1 MVRAR
6 PRGAIGGGVWHVRSA
21 AAIRDRSAP
30 LELLACLLAFA
41 SLPGNAT
48 ANMFAFLPSITSHRL
63 YVSGKDGLRTS
74 TLKTESA
81 RLQTRVGCRS
91 RPATLRMVAAEK
103 KVPVNLYKPND
114 PLIGTCIYNKKIVG
128 DDAPGDTCHVIIH
141 HDGKLPYLEG
151 QSVGIIPEGTDE
163 KGRPHKLRL
172 YSIASTAA
180 GDFGDYKT
188 LSLVVKRL
196 VYTNEKGEE
205 VRGVCSN
212 YLNDIKPGTPVKM
225 TGPVGKEML
234 MPDDPNATIIMLAT
248 GTGIAPF
255 RAFMRKAFVEKHAD
269 YQFKGKMILYLGVPT
284 SSSLLYR
291 DELEEMKA
299 NAPDQVE
306 LHYAISREMKNK
318 QGGKYYLQDAM
329 AERGEEIW
337 QLLQKDNTYVY
348 MCGLKGM
355 DSGIDAFMKD
365 LAAKDGV
372 DWATFKKQ
380 LKQQHRYNVE
390 VY

>member
-1 MVRAR
+1 
-6 PRGAIGGGVWHVRSA
+6 
-21 AAIRDRSAP
+21 
-30 LELLACLLAFA
+30 
-41 SLPGNAT
+41 
-48 ANMFAFLPSITSHRL
+48 MFAFLPGVATCRL
-63 YVSGKDGLRTS
+63 QVVQGDGLC
-74 TLKTESA
+74 A
-81 RLQTRVGCRS
+81 TRPVKEVGRVSCRQGGHR
-91 RPATLRMVAAEK
+91 RPATLHMVAAEK
-103 KVPVNLYKPND
+103 KIPVNLFKPNA
-114 PLIGTCIYNKKIVG
+114 PLVGTCIYNKKIVG

-151 QSVGIIPEGTDE
+151 QSVGIIPEGTDD

-212 YLNDIKPGTPVKM
+212 FLNDIKPGEQVKM

-234 MPDDPNATIIMLAT
+234 MPDDPNATILMLAT

-299 NAPDQVE
+299 NCPDQVE

-318 QGGKYYLQDAM
+318 QGGRYYLQDAM

-337 QLLQKDNTYVY
+337 QLLRKDNTYVY

-355 DSGIDAFMKD
+355 DSGIDSFMTD

-372 DWATFKKQ
+372 DWSEFKKQ
-380 LKQQHRYNVE
+380 LKQKHRYNVE

>member
-1 MVRAR
+1 MFV
-6 PRGAIGGGVWHVRSA
+6 S
-21 AAIRDRSAP
+21 
-30 LELLACLLAFA
+30 
-41 SLPGNAT
+41 SLVAT
-48 ANMFAFLPSITSHRL
+48 
-63 YVSGKDGLRTS
+63 RTS
-74 TLKTESA
+74 TRRANAASPLVA
-81 RLQTRVGCRS
+81 DRQTICGGD
-91 RPATLRMVAAEK
+91 VAAPSSWLLARRPLFRRRHHSAVGARGLVAQAAPKATEK
-103 KVPVNLYKPND
+103 DIPINLFKPNA
-114 PLIGTCIYNKKIVG
+114 PCEGTCLYNKKIVG
-128 DDAPGDTCHVIIH
+128 DDAPGDTCHVIIN

-151 QSVGIIPEGTDE
+151 QSVGIIPDGTDDR
-163 KGRPHKLRL
+163 GRPHKLRL

-196 VYTNEKGEE
+196 IYTNDKGEE

-212 YLNDIKPGTPVKM
+212 FLNDVQPGQKVKM

-234 MPDDPNATIIMLAT
+234 MPSDLNATILMLAT

-255 RAFMRKAFVEKHAD
+255 RAFMRKAFVERHPD
-269 YQFKGKMILYLGVPT
+269 YKFTGKMILYLGVPT

-299 NAPDQVE
+299 NFPDQVE

-318 QGGKYYLQDAM
+318 QGGRYYLQDAM
-329 AERGEEIW
+329 EERGQEIW
-337 QLLQKDNTYVY
+337 QLLQKENTYTY

-355 DSGIDAFMKD
+355 ESGIDGFMSD
-365 LAAKDGV
+365 LAGKDGV
-372 DWATFKKQ
+372 DWADFKKQ
-380 LKQQHRYNVE
+380 LKQKKRYLVE